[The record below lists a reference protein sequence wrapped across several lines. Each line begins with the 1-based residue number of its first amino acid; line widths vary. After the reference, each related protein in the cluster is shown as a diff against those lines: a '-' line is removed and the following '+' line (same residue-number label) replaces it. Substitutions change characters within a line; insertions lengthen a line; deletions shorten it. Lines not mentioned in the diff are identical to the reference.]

1 MISQLHV
8 ISPRGDCIISRDFR
22 KDSPPGTAEKF
33 FRRLKSWDGSPPPIF
48 TVDGVHYISVDK
60 SGIFFVLI
68 ATGDLSPVWA
78 VDLLNKVVKAFKD
91 FCGVLSEE
99 SLRRNFIMVYELI
112 DEMIDSGYPQSTA
125 SEVLKLSVHS
135 DAIDM
140 TSQPTLNL
148 SNPMSIIP
156 QLRGMTSPASTIA
169 SSANQRPIGMVS
181 STATSPSGSLVVGGI
196 TLPGS
201 LKIPG
206 LTVDPT
212 ANLKNEIFVDILEKV
227 TAVVSAS
234 SGQIITASI
243 DGAIQMKSYLSGN
256 PALKL
261 CLNEDLVIAG
271 EDRNVQYSS
280 SATLDDVIFHEAADL
295 SEFDSARILNLVPPD
310 GEFVLMNYRISNFN
324 KLPFRV
330 YPTVDIVSADR
341 VEVQIA
347 IRADIPDQNYG
358 SNMLVS
364 LPLPAYSIRTVSSD
378 AVGVAPGL
386 ATSEHL
392 ATENRVVWHIKKL
405 QGGSEVLCRARI
417 NLSQPVSHAK
427 LFSPVSLHFEV
438 PMYSMSNLQV
448 RYLRINEGG
457 RFGGSP
463 SNGPQRWVRYVA
475 QSQSYM
481 FRL

>member
-1 MISQLHV
+1 M
-8 ISPRGDCIISRDFR
+8 
-22 KDSPPGTAEKF
+22 
-33 FRRLKSWDGSPPPIF
+33 DGGPPPIF
-48 TVDGVHYISVDK
+48 PVDGVHYISLDQ
-60 SGIFFVLI
+60 SGIFFVFT
-68 ATGDLSPVWA
+68 ATGSLSPVWA
-78 VDLLNKVVKAFKD
+78 VDLLNKLVKAFKD
-91 FCGVLSEE
+91 FCGQLSEE

-135 DAIDM
+135 DAVDV
-140 TSQPTLNL
+140 SAQPVLNL

-156 QLRGMTSPASTIA
+156 QLRGLSGSNSTIP

-181 STATSPSGSLVVGGI
+181 STTTSPSGSLVLGGI
-196 TLPGS
+196 TIPGS

-206 LTVDPT
+206 LTADPT
-212 ANLKNEIFVDILEKV
+212 ANLKNEIFVDILEKL
-227 TAVVSAS
+227 TAVVCSRT
-234 SGQIITASI
+234 GQVVTASI

-271 EDRNVQYSS
+271 EDRGIQYSS
-280 SATLDDVIFHEAADL
+280 SSVLDDVIFHEAADL
-295 SEFDSARILNLVPPD
+295 SEFDSSRILNLVPPD
-310 GEFVLMNYRISNFN
+310 GEFVFMNYRISNFN

-330 YPTVDIVSADR
+330 YPTVDIVAADR

-347 IRADIPDQNYG
+347 VRADIPEQNYG
-358 SNMLVS
+358 SNLVIS
-364 LPLPAYSIRTVSSD
+364 LPLPPDSVRSVSSD
-378 AVGVAPGL
+378 ASGL
-386 ATSEHL
+386 PAGIASSEHL

-405 QGGSEVLCRARI
+405 QGGAEVVCRARI
-417 NLSQPVSHAK
+417 NLSQPATHAK
-427 LFSPVSLHFEV
+427 IFSPISLHFEV
-438 PMYSMSNLQV
+438 PMFSMSNLQV

-463 SNGPQRWVRYVA
+463 TNTNGPQRWVRYVA

-481 FRL
+481 FRI